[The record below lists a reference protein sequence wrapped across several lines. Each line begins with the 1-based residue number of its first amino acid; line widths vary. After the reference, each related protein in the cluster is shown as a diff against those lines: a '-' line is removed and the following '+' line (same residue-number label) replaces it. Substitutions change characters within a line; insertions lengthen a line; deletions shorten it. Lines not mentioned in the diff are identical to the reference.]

1 MNDGYTVTYTV
12 QNGDHHHHCSLTPI
26 RPRRKPYANEP
37 GSPWMGAIDI
47 STTLTQEQA
56 RRLIDAF
63 QGATHQMNVYSA
75 HYHSTQGN
83 P

>member
-1 MNDGYTVTYTV
+1 MGWTKTPGNL
-12 QNGDHHHHCSLTPI
+12 HFHCTLETI
-26 RPRRKPYANEP
+26 RPRRKPYANQP
-37 GSPWMGAIDI
+37 GSPWMSGTIDL
-47 STTLTQEQA
+47 SAEQA

-75 HYHSTQGN
+75 HYHSTTHEPGN